1 MEVFNPDSKIP
12 FLSMRKYSVAVA
24 AVLVIISSFM
34 IFGKGLNYGLDF
46 TGGVLVEVA
55 YEKSIDTADVRE
67 ALAKADFG
75 SAVVQSVGG
84 TRDVVVRLQPKDM
97 SSGEDTGK
105 QADRVADQV
114 LAALRTERADVSL
127 KRHDFVGPQVGA
139 QLKNDGI
146 VAVVFVMIGIMLYLG
161 IRFERKFAIAVLI
174 AEIHD
179 AVVTVGIIAL
189 MGREFDM
196 TVLASVLAVL
206 GYSVNDTVVVFD
218 RVRELFRLVRKAEPE
233 DILNRA
239 INNTLSRTII
249 TSVTTGSDAGSARQP
264 GTGKKALRQPHY
276 FLLERNKASWIF
288 PCLQG
293 LKGRG
298 LRATG
303 ARVIERSGAGM
314 SESGLSPKI
323 LLRKILGSGMRSH
336 TPIRA
341 AHESPPDCGSHAAH
355 ELPPKILRCKISG
368 PTCAPTPPF
377 VLRTNR
383 PLTQGATTA
392 EAV

>member
-12 FLSMRKYSVAVA
+12 FLSMRKYSVVIA
-24 AVLVIISSFM
+24 AILVVISSFM

-97 SSGEDTGK
+97 SSGEDTGQ

-114 LAALRTERADVSL
+114 LAALRAERGDVSL

-139 QLKNDGI
+139 QLRNDGV

-196 TVLASVLAVL
+196 TVLASVLAVI

-218 RVRELFRLVRKAEPE
+218 RVRELFRLVRKADPE

-249 TSVTTGSDAGSARQP
+249 TSLTTAITMGALYIWGGPAVQGFAVTMLIGILLGTGSSIFIACPLLLWLGLTKKDLMQIQRDNPELAR
-264 GTGKKALRQPHY
+264 
-276 FLLERNKASWIF
+276 
-288 PCLQG
+288 
-293 LKGRG
+293 
-298 LRATG
+298 
-303 ARVIERSGAGM
+303 
-314 SESGLSPKI
+314 
-323 LLRKILGSGMRSH
+323 
-336 TPIRA
+336 
-341 AHESPPDCGSHAAH
+341 
-355 ELPPKILRCKISG
+355 
-368 PTCAPTPPF
+368 
-377 VLRTNR
+377 R
-383 PLTQGATTA
+383 P
-392 EAV
+392 